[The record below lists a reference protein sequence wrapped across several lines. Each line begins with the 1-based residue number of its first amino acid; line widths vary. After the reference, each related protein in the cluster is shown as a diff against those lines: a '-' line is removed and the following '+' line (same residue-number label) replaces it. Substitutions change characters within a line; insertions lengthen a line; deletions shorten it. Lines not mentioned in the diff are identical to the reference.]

1 MYLPTKGV
9 LTMSIFR
16 STHVQDPAPVCG
28 VLPIGAPLEALGD
41 VSLEERLTRG
51 MGRAHLHTPIPSAVS
66 GHGAPAEVIPTLTYG
81 GGHEARCSI
90 WWGTDGVCDCAP
102 SEKCFHGSDICVCG
116 IPA

>member
-16 STHVQDPAPVCG
+16 TTTAHTPAPVCG
-28 VLPIGAPLEALGD
+28 VLPIGAPLEVLGD

-66 GHGAPAEVIPTLTYG
+66 GHGAPAEVIPTRA
-81 GGHEARCSI
+81 HEARCSI
-90 WWGTDGVCDCAP
+90 WWGSDGVCDCAP
-102 SEKCFHGSDICVCG
+102 NAKGCFCSSPCG
-116 IPA
+116 CEFI